1 MDASLNLEGRHPF
14 CFRLDSAVI
23 VIVNIL
29 GNRLG
34 EGLKG
39 GIILFKSIHIWIS
52 PVRCPRRMQSSISS
66 QKTPKYKKL
75 SRKRKTAQNLSI
87 SSCLQCRWWG
97 SPAHWATARRADRS
111 PCKAGPCCSTR
122 SHAADKKENSP
133 RQAGEVLFLCRW
145 WGSNPHVLL
154 AQGILSFY
162 PHLPS
167 GVIQWY
173 LVISGSHCA
182 KAKFTPQRTIIW
194 NIHDFSMRFPPTLFF
209 RFGPP
214 KWKLEGCSGGMQGKT
229 LLCLGTKRKESQG

>member
-34 EGLKG
+34 EVLKG

-75 SRKRKTAQNLSI
+75 SRKRKAAQNLSI

-97 SPAHWATARRADRS
+97 SPAHWVTARRADRS
-111 PCKAGPCCSTR
+111 PCKARPCCSTR
-122 SHAADKKENSP
+122 SHAADKNKTPPDKLREFLFY
-133 RQAGEVLFLCRW
+133 AG
-145 WGSNPHVLL
+145 G
-154 AQGILSFY
+154 G
-162 PHLPS
+162 
-167 GVIQWY
+167 G
-173 LVISGSHCA
+173 
-182 KAKFTPQRTIIW
+182 RT
-194 NIHDFSMRFPPTLFF
+194 HT
-209 RFGPP
+209 
-214 KWKLEGCSGGMQGKT
+214 CY
-229 LLCLGTKRKESQG
+229 

>member
-23 VIVNIL
+23 IIVNIL

-39 GIILFKSIHIWIS
+39 GTILFKSIHIWIS

-97 SPAHWATARRADRS
+97 S
-111 PCKAGPCCSTR
+111 
-122 SHAADKKENSP
+122 
-133 RQAGEVLFLCRW
+133 
-145 WGSNPHVLL
+145 NPHVLL
-154 AQGILSFY
+154 AQGILS
-162 PHLPS
+162 PPRLPFRHT
-167 GVIQWY
+167 GACFWTT
-173 LVISGSHCA
+173 
-182 KAKFTPQRTIIW
+182 FIIP
-194 NIHDFSMRFPPTLFF
+194 DSM
-209 RFGPP
+209 
-214 KWKLEGCSGGMQGKT
+214 GKI
-229 LLCLGTKRKESQG
+229 KRKFCTFFKSSRLTQNT